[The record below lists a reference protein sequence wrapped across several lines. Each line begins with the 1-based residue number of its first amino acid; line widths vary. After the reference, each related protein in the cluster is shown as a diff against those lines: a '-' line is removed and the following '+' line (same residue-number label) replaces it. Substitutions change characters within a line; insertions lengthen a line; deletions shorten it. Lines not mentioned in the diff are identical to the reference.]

1 MSLKCCSLITVI
13 NITFLAPR
21 VSMAQSLLLNFQNL
35 ATEIVSSPLS
45 KSHLMPNYQA
55 TGNLTWAIPEVQL
68 SHFFTNNYYF
78 LNSVVSRG
86 GKSSLQFSHQFESL
100 WIQQKNFGIST
111 NFTKLCC
118 GMAWNLALEDHVSY
132 LVIAAL
138 FIHVNQSQLMQ
149 TCKLLYNIE
158 FTYSLTCILIFWFF

>member
-1 MSLKCCSLITVI
+1 MFTDYRYKYNLFS
-13 NITFLAPR
+13 PR
-21 VSMAQSLLLNFQNL
+21 SVNS
-35 ATEIVSSPLS
+35 TESPIEFS
-45 KSHLMPNYQA
+45 KSCNWNNIITPFKVSRAHTKLQV
-55 TGNLTWAIPEVQL
+55 TWLEQFLRCNSVI
-68 SHFFTNNYYF
+68 FFTNYF

-118 GMAWNLALEDHVSY
+118 GMAWNLAFEDHVSY
-132 LVIAAL
+132 LVSVAL
-138 FIHVNQSQLMQ
+138 FILVNQTQLMQ

-158 FTYSLTCILIFWFF
+158 FAYSLTCTLIFWSF

>member
-1 MSLKCCSLITVI
+1 MLFTDYCYKYNLFSPKSVNGTESLIEFPKSCNWNNIITPFKVSYAHTKLQVTWLEQFLRCNSVI
-13 NITFLAPR
+13 
-21 VSMAQSLLLNFQNL
+21 
-35 ATEIVSSPLS
+35 
-45 KSHLMPNYQA
+45 
-55 TGNLTWAIPEVQL
+55 
-68 SHFFTNNYYF
+68 FFTNYF

-118 GMAWNLALEDHVSY
+118 GMAWNLAFEDHVSY
-132 LVIAAL
+132 LVSVAL
-138 FIHVNQSQLMQ
+138 FILVNQTQLMQ

-158 FTYSLTCILIFWFF
+158 FAYSLIFWSF

>member
-1 MSLKCCSLITVI
+1 MLFTDYCYKYNLFSPKSVNGTKSLTEFPKSCNWNNIITSFKVSHAHTKLQVI
-13 NITFLAPR
+13 WLEQFLR
-21 VSMAQSLLLNFQNL
+21 CNSV
-35 ATEIVSSPLS
+35 I
-45 KSHLMPNYQA
+45 
-55 TGNLTWAIPEVQL
+55 
-68 SHFFTNNYYF
+68 FFTNYF

-118 GMAWNLALEDHVSY
+118 GMAWNLAFEDHVSY
-132 LVIAAL
+132 LVSVAL
-138 FIHVNQSQLMQ
+138 FILVNQTQLMQ

-158 FTYSLTCILIFWFF
+158 FAYSLTCTLIFWSF